1 MRTFVS
7 YGPVDVE
14 AHYYAPRADLI
25 DFTYQQL
32 LGENPERDGHYITVW
47 APRQTGKTWI
57 MQQVITRLQALD
69 QYDVAIISLQS
80 AKSAQSDEEIFQILV
95 DQLNN
100 WFGIQLPVIQNWS
113 AVASLFTAEHFV
125 RPVILILDE
134 FDALSE
140 TFINHFANEFR
151 AMYTSRNNQMNRKSG
166 EKSCLL
172 HGLALVGVRAVLGIE
187 NVTGSPFN
195 IQRSVQIPNLTYDE
209 VNGMVQWYVQE
220 SGQMVEQAVID
231 ALFAETRG
239 QPGLVGWLGELLTV
253 TYNQAP
259 TRPLDMAYFEEV
271 YATAVKVLPNNNI
284 LNIISKAKDP
294 EYKPVILELFK
305 TQTKMLFRFD
315 DPKLNYL
322 YTHGVIAY
330 EKEGRLEYYT
340 RFSSLLV
347 QKRLFTYF
355 ARELF
360 PELGRVYAPFD
371 DLSDTIS
378 EQSLQVRNLLR
389 RYEAY
394 LQANRDWLLKNA
406 PRRTTDLR
414 IFEAVY
420 HFNLYLYLMRFVES
434 YASQVFPEFPTGNG
448 KVDLIVRHAG
458 QTYALE
464 VKSFGG
470 QREYTLALGQA
481 ARYAQQLGQAAI
493 TLVMFIDVVD
503 DENRRKYEVIYTDPA
518 TGVTVEPV
526 FVATGS

>member
-1 MRTFVS
+1 MRAFVS
-7 YGPVDVE
+7 YGPVDVD
-14 AHYYAPRADLI
+14 AHYYAPRTALI
-25 DFTYQQL
+25 DFAYQQL

-47 APRQTGKTWI
+47 APRQTGKTWL
-57 MQQVITRLQALD
+57 MQQVLARLQALD

-80 AKSAQSDEEIFQILV
+80 TKSAQSAEEVFQILV

-100 WFGIQLPVIQNWS
+100 WFGIGLPVIQSWS
-113 AVASLFTAEHFV
+113 AVASLFTAEHFT
-125 RPVILILDE
+125 RPVILIFDE
-134 FDALSE
+134 FDALNE

-209 VNGMVQWYVQE
+209 VNGMFQWYVQE
-220 SGQMVEQAVID
+220 SGQSVEQAVID
-231 ALFAETRG
+231 AVYAETRG
-239 QPGLVGWLGELLTV
+239 QPGLVGWLGELLTA
-253 TYNQAP
+253 TYNQEP
-259 TRPLDMAYFEEV
+259 TRPLTMAYFEEV

-284 LNIISKAKDP
+284 LNIISKAKQP
-294 EYKPVILELFK
+294 EYKPVVLELFK

-322 YTHGVIAY
+322 YTNGVVAY

-347 QKRLFTYF
+347 QKRLFNYF

-378 EQSLQVRNLLR
+378 EQALNVRNLLR

-406 PRRTTDLR
+406 PRRATDLR

-434 YASQVFPEFPTGNG
+434 YSSQVFPEFPTGNG
-448 KVDLIVRHAG
+448 KVDLLVRHGG
-458 QTYALE
+458 QLYALE

-481 ARYAQQLGQAAI
+481 ARYAQQLHQTTI
-493 TLVMFIDVVD
+493 TLAMFIDVVD
-503 DENRRKYEVIYTDPA
+503 DDNRRKYEVVYTDPA
-518 TGVTVEPV
+518 TGVVVQPV

>member
-7 YGPVDVE
+7 YGPVDVNT
-14 AHYYAPRADLI
+14 HYYAPRTELI
-25 DFTYQQL
+25 DFAYQQL

-57 MQQVITRLQALD
+57 MQQVLTRLQALD
-69 QYDVAIISLQS
+69 QYEVALISMQS
-80 AKSAQSDEEIFQILV
+80 AKLKTTKEGVFNTLAAQLSQWFQRE
-95 DQLNN
+95 
-100 WFGIQLPVIQNWS
+100 FPVIQEWDEL
-113 AVASLFTAEHFV
+113 AKLFSPPYMT
-125 RPVILILDE
+125 RPLILILDE
-134 FDALSE
+134 FDALDE
-140 TFINHFANEFR
+140 AFINHFANEFR
-151 AMYTSRNNQMNRKSG
+151 AIYTGRNNQMNRKSG

-172 HGLALVGVRAVLGIE
+172 HGLALIGVRAVLGIE

-209 VNGMVQWYVQE
+209 VKGMFQWYVQE
-220 SGQMVEQAVID
+220 SGQVVEQVVID
-231 ALFAETRG
+231 AIFAETQG

-253 TYNQAP
+253 TYNQEP
-259 TRPLDMAYFEEV
+259 TRPLDLTYFEEV

-284 LNIISKAKDP
+284 LNIISKAKQP
-294 EYKPVILELFK
+294 EYKPVVLELFK

-322 YTHGVIAY
+322 YTNGVIAY

-340 RFSSLLV
+340 RFSSALV
-347 QKRLFTYF
+347 QKRLFNYF

-378 EQSLQVRNLLR
+378 EQMLNVRNLLR

-406 PRRTTDLR
+406 PRRATDLR

-448 KVDLIVRHAG
+448 KVDLLVRHAG
-458 QTYALE
+458 QLYALE

-481 ARYAQQLGQAAI
+481 ARYAQQLQQSTI
-493 TLVMFIDVVD
+493 TLVMFIDAVD
-503 DENRRKYEVIYTDPA
+503 DDNRRKYEAVYTDPA
-518 TGVTVEPV
+518 TGVVVEPV

>member
-7 YGPVDVE
+7 YGPVDVD
-14 AHYYAPRADLI
+14 AHYYAPRTALI
-25 DFTYQQL
+25 DFAYHQL
-32 LGENPERDGHYITVW
+32 LGENPERGGHYVTVW

-57 MQQVITRLQALD
+57 MQQALVRLQALD

-80 AKSAQSDEEIFQILV
+80 AKSAQSAEEVFQILV

-100 WFGIQLPVIQNWS
+100 WFGIGLPVIQSWS
-113 AVASLFTAEHFV
+113 EVASLFTAEYFA

-134 FDALSE
+134 FDALNE
-140 TFINHFANEFR
+140 TFINLFANEFR
-151 AMYTSRNNQMNRKSG
+151 AIYTSRNNQMTRKSG

-187 NVTGSPFN
+187 NISGSPFN
-195 IQRSVQIPNLTYDE
+195 IQRSIHIPNLTYDE
-209 VNGMVQWYVQE
+209 VNGMFQWYIQE
-220 SGQMVEQAVID
+220 SGQVVEQAVID
-231 ALFAETRG
+231 ALFAETQG
-239 QPGLVGWLGELLTV
+239 QPGLVGWLGELLTA
-253 TYNQAP
+253 TYNQEP
-259 TRPLDMAYFEEV
+259 TRPLGMAYFEEV
-271 YATAVKVLPNNNI
+271 YAAAVKVLPNNNI
-284 LNIISKAKDP
+284 LNVISKAKEP
-294 EYKPVILELFK
+294 EYKPVVLELFK

-322 YTHGVIAY
+322 YTNGVIAY

-347 QKRLFTYF
+347 QKRLFNYF

-360 PELGRVYAPFD
+360 PELGRVYGPFD

-378 EQSLQVRNLLR
+378 EQSLNVRNLLR
-389 RYEAY
+389 RYETY

-406 PRRTTDLR
+406 PRRATDMR

-448 KVDLIVRHAG
+448 KVDLLIRHGG
-458 QTYALE
+458 QLYALE

-470 QREYTLALGQA
+470 QREYTLALAQA
-481 ARYAQQLGQAAI
+481 ARYAHQLQQTMI

-503 DENRRKYEVIYTDPA
+503 DDNRRKYEAVFTDPA
-518 TGVTVEPV
+518 TGVVVQPV
-526 FVATGS
+526 FVTTGG

>member
-7 YGPVDVE
+7 YGPVDVD
-14 AHYYAPRADLI
+14 AHYYAPRTDLI
-25 DFTYQQL
+25 DFAYHQL
-32 LGENPERDGHYITVW
+32 LGENPERGGHYITVW
-47 APRQTGKTWI
+47 APRQTGKTWV
-57 MQQVITRLQALD
+57 MKQVIARFKTLD
-69 QYDVAIISLQS
+69 QYDVALLSMQS
-80 AKSAQSDEEIFQILV
+80 AKSKTTTEGVLNTLTTQLSKWFQRDFPTITEWEEIA
-95 DQLNN
+95 D
-100 WFGIQLPVIQNWS
+100 
-113 AVASLFTAEHFV
+113 LFSPPYFS

-134 FDALSE
+134 FDALAES
-140 TFINHFANEFR
+140 FINQFANEFR
-151 AMYTSRNNQMNRKSG
+151 TIYTNRNNEEDRKSG

-172 HGLALVGVRAVLGIE
+172 HSLALIGVRAVLGIE

-195 IQRSVQIPNLTYDE
+195 IQRSVQIPNLTYEE
-209 VNGMVQWYVQE
+209 VNGMVQWYSQE
-220 SGQMVEQAVID
+220 CGQLVEQAVID

-259 TRPLDMAYFEEV
+259 TRPLDMAYFDEV
-271 YATAVKVLPNNNI
+271 YAAAVKVLPNNNI
-284 LNIISKAKDP
+284 LNIISKAKQPD
-294 EYKPVILELFK
+294 YKPVVLELFK

-322 YTHGVIAY
+322 YTNGVIAY

-394 LQANRDWLLKNA
+394 LQANREWLLKNA
-406 PRRTTDLR
+406 PRRATDLR

-448 KVDLIVRHAG
+448 KVDLLIRHAG
-458 QTYALE
+458 QLYALE

-481 ARYAQQLGQAAI
+481 ARYARQLQQSTI